1 MVVEVGLSRWVLLM
15 LVSSGFLVM
24 HRVVLVVTLA
34 SLSLYCITELR
45 AMRTE
50 LVVLILVATITLTLT
65 VLPFILVVYSLEYG
79 LMEILDLLQRL
90 ASKGR

>member
-1 MVVEVGLSRWVLLM
+1 
-15 LVSSGFLVM
+15 
-24 HRVVLVVTLA
+24 
-34 SLSLYCITELR
+34 
-45 AMRTE
+45 MRTE